1 MIHVGLLNAELM
13 GGYMCW
19 SCFKKNRLEKYPPL
33 GKLILP
39 LLLVL
44 LLGLLYWYY
53 YVNGLCYGRGFF
65 VKLKSR
71 VSLRNKFS

>member
-13 GGYMCW
+13 GGYMCLG
-19 SCFKKNRLEKYPPL
+19 CFKKKGMAGCKSL
-33 GKLILP
+33 GKLLLP

-53 YVNGLCYGRGFF
+53 VNGLCYGRVF
-65 VKLKSR
+65 L
-71 VSLRNKFS
+71 